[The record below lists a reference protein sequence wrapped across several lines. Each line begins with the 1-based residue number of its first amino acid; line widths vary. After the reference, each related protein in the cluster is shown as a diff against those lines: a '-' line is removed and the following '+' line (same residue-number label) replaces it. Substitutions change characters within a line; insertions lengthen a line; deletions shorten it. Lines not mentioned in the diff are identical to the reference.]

1 MPAVYVASPL
11 GFSEPGRHYLAEV
24 LHPALTAAG
33 WSVLDPW
40 EDQAGVVAETL
51 ALPAGPA
58 RREALVRMSRT
69 IGTRNRSLLAEAAAV
84 LAVLD
89 GPDVDSGT
97 ASEIGWAAAHRTTV
111 IGLRSDFRLAD
122 HEAAPVN
129 LQVEDFVLV
138 SGGRMV
144 ASLAEAI
151 SALDA
156 LRTSAN
162 LEDGGALPGQPEA
175 AAREEQHRHDRQP
188 EDQA

>member
-1 MPAVYVASPL
+1 MAGVYGVYVASPL
-11 GFSEPGRHYLAEV
+11 GFSEPGRHYLDEV
-24 LHPALTAAG
+24 LHPRLTAAG

-40 EDQAGVVAETL
+40 EDPTGVVAETL

-58 RREALVRMSRT
+58 RRKALVRMSRT
-69 IGTRNRSLLAEAAAV
+69 IGQRNRTLLAGAAAV

-97 ASEIGWAAAHRTTV
+97 AAEVGWAAAQHIPV
-111 IGLRSDFRLAD
+111 VGWRSDFRLAD

-144 ASLAEAI
+144 TSLDEAI
-151 SALDA
+151 AAL
-156 LRTSAN
+156 
-162 LEDGGALPGQPEA
+162 EVIG
-175 AAREEQHRHDRQP
+175 DRRRP
-188 EDQA
+188 